1 MSIRLKL
8 TLLLTTLFVAA
19 IFNSILTYQLERFG
33 EEKLQWVNHTHEVLV
48 SAKGLLS
55 SMQDAETG
63 QRGYLIT
70 NDLNYLDPYH
80 TGLDAAESGLRTL
93 RTQTADNP
101 DQQAILDSIGTELDL
116 KLAELHE
123 TIQLAQ
129 SDRKKDALEIV
140 EQNKGKKYM
149 DNIRDLLATFS
160 HAELILL
167 EKRKGEFRSNRTQIY
182 TLVIVEIAF
191 FIGLAVFTLIFL
203 QKNFFQ
209 PLALLLASAKKLE
222 AGDELLVSDIIEQ
235 DEMGH
240 LLSTFFVMSEKVIER
255 EGVLDQIAHHD
266 SLTGLKN
273 RLMMSEEIQTSI
285 GDLQETGGKIAVL
298 FLDLNSFKEVNDS
311 RGHEVGDLVLK
322 ETAERISSSVRSSDS
337 VFRIGGDEFLVLARN
352 IANIS
357 DVQSIVDNLIR
368 AFDEPAM
375 IRGELTDIGISIGVA
390 VAPDNANS
398 SSELLEFADVAM
410 YAAKREKETYSK
422 MFDTGML
429 RRTMDSPSAP
439 LEQN

>member
-19 IFNSILTYQLERFG
+19 IFNSILTYKLERFG